1 MTDGLTETVDGRD
14 EDFGMER
21 LEQLLVQNAC
31 RTLPE
36 VFDAVLAA
44 VSRHGQ
50 QQDDRTLL
58 LVRILDSSGEESVT
72 DRTLANPDRTAS

>member
-1 MTDGLTETVDGRD
+1 
-14 EDFGMER
+14 MER

-36 VFDAVLAA
+36 IFDAVLAA
-44 VSRHGQ
+44 VSRYGQ

-58 LVRILDSSGEESVT
+58 LVRILDSSREQSVT
-72 DRTLANPDRTAS
+72 GNRASHLSASA